1 MFFPIIP
8 RGRGNGKRPRLAF
21 FLPVVYHTDIDIY
34 RGGLFMVKQR
44 HHRVGM
50 RMIKTVIA
58 VFICGIFGYVRGE
71 PAFYSMIAAVI
82 CMQNSTDKT
91 ITSSVNR
98 AIGTLVGGLYGIV
111 ILYGLEF
118 FHAENLDLLRY
129 TLVSLTIIPLIRTA
143 LLLKRPSSASLSC
156 VVFLCVTVNHNTDS
170 SPALFAL
177 QRMVDT
183 LAGVAVTCVIDLVL
197 PYHPKP
203 EEQSTESVP
212 ATTDTT
218 PKEPK
223 S

>member
-1 MFFPIIP
+1 M
-8 RGRGNGKRPRLAF
+8 L
-21 FLPVVYHTDIDIY
+21 
-34 RGGLFMVKQR
+34 KQR
-44 HHRVGM
+44 HHWVGM
-50 RMIKTVIA
+50 RMVKTVIA

-98 AIGTLVGGLYGIV
+98 AIGTLVGGLYGII
-111 ILYGLEF
+111 ILYGLEL
-118 FHAENLDLLRY
+118 FHTEHIDLLRY

-143 LLLKRPSSASLSC
+143 LVLKRPSSASLSC

-177 QRMVDT
+177 QRMLDT
-183 LAGVAVTCVIDLVL
+183 LAGVGVTCVIDLLL
-197 PYHPKP
+197 PYHPKAEDP
-203 EEQSTESVP
+203 TPPPS
-212 ATTDTT
+212 TTDTT
-218 PKEPK
+218 PQESK

>member
-21 FLPVVYHTDIDIY
+21 FLPVVYHTDIDIE

-44 HHRVGM
+44 HHWVGM

-118 FHAENLDLLRY
+118 FHAEHLDLLRY

>member
-1 MFFPIIP
+1 MTE
-8 RGRGNGKRPRLAF
+8 RR
-21 FLPVVYHTDIDIY
+21 
-34 RGGLFMVKQR
+34 Q
-44 HHRVGM
+44 HRVGM
-50 RMIKTVIA
+50 RMVKTVIA
-58 VFICGIFGYVRGE
+58 VFICGIFGHVRGE

-98 AIGTLVGGLYGIV
+98 AIGTLVGGVYGIIV
-111 ILYGLEF
+111 LYGLALF
-118 FHAENLDLLRY
+118 QAEDLDLLRY
-129 TLVSLTIIPLIRTA
+129 TLVSLAIIPLIRTA

-183 LAGVAVTCVIDLVL
+183 LAGVAVTCVIDLLL
-197 PYHPKP
+197 PYRPQA
-203 EEQSTESVP
+203 EEEPVPAAPP

-218 PKEPK
+218 PQEPK

>member
-21 FLPVVYHTDIDIY
+21 FLPVVYHTDIDIE
-34 RGGLFMVKQR
+34 RGGLFMAKQR
-44 HHRVGM
+44 HHWVGM

>member
-1 MFFPIIP
+1 MA
-8 RGRGNGKRPRLAF
+8 R
-21 FLPVVYHTDIDIY
+21 
-34 RGGLFMVKQR
+34 QR
-44 HHRVGM
+44 HHWVGM
-50 RMIKTVIA
+50 RMVKTVIA
-58 VFICGIFGYVRGE
+58 VFICGIFGYMRVE

-111 ILYGLEF
+111 ILYGLEL
-118 FHAENLDLLRY
+118 FHVENLDLLRY

-183 LAGVAVTCVIDLVL
+183 LAGVAVTCVIDLLL

-203 EEQSTESVP
+203 EEQAPATDPPSTTDSVP
-212 ATTDTT
+212 Q
-218 PKEPK
+218 KPK

>member
-1 MFFPIIP
+1 MAVPP
-8 RGRGNGKRPRLAF
+8 KRQ
-21 FLPVVYHTDIDIY
+21 HW
-34 RGGLFMVKQR
+34 
-44 HHRVGM
+44 VGM
-50 RMIKTVIA
+50 RMVKTVIA
-58 VFICGIFGYVRGE
+58 VFVCGMFGCLRRE

-98 AIGTLVGGLYGIV
+98 AIGTLVGGLYGVI
-111 ILYGLEF
+111 ILYGLAF
-118 FHAENLDLLRY
+118 FHADNLDVLRY

-143 LLLKRPSSASLSC
+143 LALKRPSSASLAC

-177 QRMVDT
+177 QRMLDT
-183 LAGVAVTCVIDLVL
+183 LAGVGVTCVIDLLL

-203 EEQSTESVP
+203 EEP

-218 PKEPK
+218 PQEPK
-223 S
+223 P

>member
-1 MFFPIIP
+1 MP
-8 RGRGNGKRPRLAF
+8 
-21 FLPVVYHTDIDIY
+21 
-34 RGGLFMVKQR
+34 KQR
-44 HHRVGM
+44 HHWVGM
-50 RMIKTVIA
+50 RMVKTVIA

-98 AIGTLVGGLYGIV
+98 AIGTLVGGLYGII

-143 LLLKRPSSASLSC
+143 LVLKRPSSASLSC

-183 LAGVAVTCVIDLVL
+183 LAGVAVTCVIDLLL

-203 EEQSTESVP
+203 EEVAAP
-212 ATTDTT
+212 AEPPSTTDTI